1 MDDRVRYGIIVV
13 VTMVWVAN
21 FVAKFVVE
29 GYEPSVG
36 VDGVF
41 GIIAG
46 YLFLSADRARRGG
59 GDSDER

>member
-1 MDDRVRYGIIVV
+1 MDDRVRYGIIIVITGAWIV
-13 VTMVWVAN
+13 N
-21 FVAKFVVE
+21 FAAKFVIA

-41 GIIAG
+41 GIVVG

-59 GDSDER
+59 GDSDG